1 MKMRAIIAFALLAL
15 STVLLAIG
23 VPSAIVGC
31 GGAAPVESD
40 AVADAGTDAAAHDSG
55 STDASDASDA
65 SDSGTV
71 SDASDAGLASDASD
85 SGTVSGASDAGLASV
100 DASDSRPT
108 LDASNAGS
116 APDGG
121 DSGSLNAG
129 IENDSGLG
137 SAHIRQWQSFTCDGN
152 CPPEGNSNN
161 EVIWGTL
168 QPVLAGSTIVV
179 FVTEADNGDMTAP
192 PVTVSDS
199 AGDSYTELNEVN
211 DQPDQQANWMF
222 VTKNVAATGRPLQ
235 VSSTFHGVNQW
246 QGIIVMEIAGTGPLS
261 VIGSSSNVIFNDC
274 CGSPGSLPD
283 VFPSIALT
291 APSLV
296 IAVSDGFDIL
306 QAGSGYTVL
315 GSAWDW
321 MGDEGACNCNSTT
334 IEYGTFPVGSAAP
347 RFVPIEP
354 RTNYMNLAVAIQS
367 N

>member
-1 MKMRAIIAFALLAL
+1 MKRGRLVPMKMRAIIAFALLAL

-71 SDASDAGLASDASD
+71 SD
-85 SGTVSGASDAGLASV
+85 ASDAGLASV

-168 QPVLAGSTIVV
+168 QPVLAGSTIV
-179 FVTEADNGDMTAP
+179 
-192 PVTVSDS
+192 
-199 AGDSYTELNEVN
+199 
-211 DQPDQQANWMF
+211 
-222 VTKNVAATGRPLQ
+222 
-235 VSSTFHGVNQW
+235 
-246 QGIIVMEIAGTGPLS
+246 
-261 VIGSSSNVIFNDC
+261 
-274 CGSPGSLPD
+274 
-283 VFPSIALT
+283 
-291 APSLV
+291 
-296 IAVSDGFDIL
+296 
-306 QAGSGYTVL
+306 
-315 GSAWDW
+315 
-321 MGDEGACNCNSTT
+321 
-334 IEYGTFPVGSAAP
+334 
-347 RFVPIEP
+347 
-354 RTNYMNLAVAIQS
+354 
-367 N
+367 